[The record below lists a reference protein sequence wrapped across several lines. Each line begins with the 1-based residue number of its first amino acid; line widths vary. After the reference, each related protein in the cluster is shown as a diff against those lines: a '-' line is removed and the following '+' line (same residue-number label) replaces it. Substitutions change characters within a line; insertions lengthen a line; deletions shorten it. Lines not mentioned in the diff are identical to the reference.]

1 MKDRLS
7 APGPRRRL
15 GGRSARARA
24 ALLDATVA
32 ELLEVGYGR
41 LRLESVAAR
50 AGVHKTTVYRRWPDR
65 FALIAEALLDQ
76 RSADVPIPDTG
87 SVRDEL
93 RLLAQAVATSIT
105 APVGETLTR
114 TLIAEAG
121 HLPEAAAAM
130 RRFWAT
136 RSRLAGELVTRA
148 VERGQLPA
156 DTDAEQLIEALV
168 GPLYLRLLV
177 TGDPITDA
185 YVDRLVDLLL
195 AGVQAGRT

>member
-1 MKDRLS
+1 
-7 APGPRRRL
+7 
-15 GGRSARARA
+15 
-24 ALLDATVA
+24 
-32 ELLEVGYGR
+32 
-41 LRLESVAAR
+41 
-50 AGVHKTTVYRRWPDR
+50 
-65 FALIAEALLDQ
+65 
-76 RSADVPIPDTG
+76 
-87 SVRDEL
+87 
-93 RLLAQAVATSIT
+93 
-105 APVGETLTR
+105 
-114 TLIAEAG
+114 
-121 HLPEAAAAM
+121 M